1 MILFLV
7 FKFGNVFFVSR
18 EKNCAWVFF
27 LLNTIDCIVEMTIR
41 HAKRQWVW
49 VYS

>member
-1 MILFLV
+1 M
-7 FKFGNVFFVSR
+7 G
-18 EKNCAWVFF
+18 FF